1 MIKSYLHFTCFCLKL
16 LIIGNFENIFV
27 GLLLTIWWKV
37 KLSRTMS
44 NVHRSFY
51 TFWCVNIWWKIVTY
65 LEAWGRSGPLQR
77 CLVRNGLSMTL
88 SILAAAL
95 CCHRRK
101 HHRHN
106 LQVVL
111 LWVFGLYIGI
121 IGIKNP
127 TNINMILNIIRVR
140 IPEWIPHHTTPHD
153 QLEARCGEISRF
165 LFLHHHLWCFWE
177 SLKKSTLFLGPGPK
191 YGRVCVLA
199 FLFLSLRIDFIFWQ

>member
-1 MIKSYLHFTCFCLKL
+1 M
-16 LIIGNFENIFV
+16 
-27 GLLLTIWWKV
+27 LLTMLWKV

-44 NVHRSFY
+44 NLHLDLF
-51 TFWCVNIWWKIVTY
+51 TPGDGLLILNICWKIVTY
-65 LEAWGRSGPLQR
+65 LEAWGRSGPHQR

-111 LWVFGLYIGI
+111 LCGFLICILALLGLRT
-121 IGIKNP
+121 P
-127 TNINMILNIIRVR
+127 SVLNMIINIIRVR

-177 SLKKSTLFLGPGPK
+177 SLKKVHFFRTRS
-191 YGRVCVLA
+191 
-199 FLFLSLRIDFIFWQ
+199 